1 MSTETSPWKGIFTRR
16 ASAEKPKPPKRGDPN
31 ASLRVL
37 ALQQVLESCVRHC
50 PLNPNLNSALSQVVE
65 SCEDAA
71 AGASL
76 DDLREIAS
84 VIALWPPVCLP
95 WVLPRLGHRLLFACF
110 FDSDLRSLVSA
121 ELLEAAIRRDEQRF
135 RDASDARLSGSTTKY
150 KSDPERAFAAYPL
163 LDVFGAWGEMN
174 HLRTTT
180 TTAKAT
186 ATPALTLTLTL
197 TRRVGRPARQ
207 RGAAAGAA
215 R

>member
-31 ASLRVL
+31 ASLREL
-37 ALQQVLESCVRHC
+37 ALQQVLSRARATA
-50 PLNPNLNSALSQVVE
+50 PNPNPNSAPDQVVE

-110 FDSDLRSLVSA
+110 FESDLRSLVSA

-150 KSDPERAFAAYPL
+150 KGDPERAFAAYPL

>member
-1 MSTETSPWKGIFTRR
+1 M
-16 ASAEKPKPPKRGDPN
+16 
-31 ASLRVL
+31 
-37 ALQQVLESCVRHC
+37 
-50 PLNPNLNSALSQVVE
+50 VE

-150 KSDPERAFAAYPL
+150 AIARRSTGPNGIGKPAAE
-163 LDVFGAWGEMN
+163 AS
-174 HLRTTT
+174 HT
-180 TTAKAT
+180 
-186 ATPALTLTLTL
+186 
-197 TRRVGRPARQ
+197 Q
-207 RGAAAGAA
+207 AAAPTLSTPLHAHPFHAA
-215 R
+215 PLDTPPSPPFPPLQVSETNRGVVVMSLSSPFETHNTP